1 MANLSATIILQLTA
15 SNNAN
20 TAIFNA
26 LMQQVA
32 ANKAQHDANHMH
44 MLQQFAM
51 MTKNQPRVQQCAG
64 QITGQPATRP
74 QAATQC
80 NFIP

>member
-1 MANLSATIILQLTA
+1 MANTIVKSIQTHMDNLSATVLLQSTA

-26 LMQQVA
+26 LMQQVTM
-32 ANKAQHDANHMH
+32 NKAQRNTNHMH

-51 MTKNQPRVQQCAG
+51 MMTN
-64 QITGQPATRP
+64 
-74 QAATQC
+74 
-80 NFIP
+80 